1 MTFAPPTL
9 VALGRYLVAHNAVNL
24 GIVGD
29 TAHAAGGQSY
39 HLGSDLLVPTAY
51 SVVQTARDKAGL
63 SLAASAIDIGK
74 IDGGFTRLREFSVWF
89 LSECQRNAPGTS
101 DIREFIYSPDG
112 IAVLRWDRERGV
124 ASAPVAERGLSS
136 THTGHSHTSWYRDSE
151 GRDKITP
158 FRGFFEPEGAMKID
172 ALVRQNWTAAGT
184 NGVLRVTPDRAA
196 AVTVR
201 LAAGEPI
208 VSAGEYFAADG
219 NNWRFAEYP
228 VGSRQTVYFLRTGP
242 GIPTDHDFVAGA
254 IDPPADCTA
263 AVKAATDPLVARIAG
278 IKAKVASGASDV
290 ADD

>member
-29 TAHAAGGQSY
+29 TAHAAKGTSY
-39 HLGSDLLVPTAY
+39 HLGSDLVSPGAY
-51 SVVQTARDKAGL
+51 SILTARDKAGL

-89 LSECQRNAPGTS
+89 LGELQRNAPGTS
-101 DIREFIYSPDG
+101 DIREFIFSPDG

-136 THTGHSHTSWYRDSE
+136 SHTGHGHTSWYRDSE

-158 FRGFFEPEGAMKID
+158 FRGFFEPEGTMKID
-172 ALVRQNWTAAGT
+172 ALVRQNWTANGT
-184 NGVLRVTPDRAA
+184 NGVLRPTPDRAVA
-196 AVTVR
+196 ATVR
-201 LAAGEPI
+201 LAPGEPI
-208 VSAGEYFAADG
+208 VSAGEYADVDG
-219 NNWRFAEYP
+219 NSWRFAEYP
-228 VGSRQTVYFLRTGP
+228 VGSRSVVFFLRYGP
-242 GIPTDHDFVAGA
+242 GLAADHDFIAG
-254 IDPPADCTA
+254 TLEA
-263 AVKAATDPLVARIAG
+263 ANCDPLLARIDT
-278 IKAKVASGASDV
+278 IKAKVAALAVDV